1 MYWGGTANSILLVT
15 FANEQRLLGEKA
27 SPAALVAGY
36 TRLRPVLM
44 TAGAMIIGMLPMS
57 LGLGEGGKQNAPLG
71 PAVIGG
77 LLSATFATLIF
88 VPVVYS
94 ILRRKQPR
102 DLAVDFPPE
111 SAVTELSVVSS
122 R

>member
-1 MYWGGTANSILLVT
+1 
-15 FANEQRLLGEKA
+15 
-27 SPAALVAGY
+27 
-36 TRLRPVLM
+36 
-44 TAGAMIIGMLPMS
+44 
-57 LGLGEGGKQNAPLG
+57 
-71 PAVIGG
+71 VIGG

-102 DLAVDFPPE
+102 DLTVDFPPE